1 MQFLEVKNVYENVDA
16 ARLKTLILSVQKKSN
31 EIDRKTES
39 SNSLSRVQVKESRYF
54 GYSKLCKSLPL

>member
-1 MQFLEVKNVYENVDA
+1 MQCLEVKNVYENVDA

-39 SNSLSRVQVKESRYF
+39 TNSLSRVQVKGSRNF
-54 GYSKLCKSLPL
+54 GYSKLNHFY